1 MELVLS
7 PDNIML
13 AYRNIKT
20 NTGSYTAGTDK
31 QNIGDIGRL
40 PPAEVIGKVR
50 KIVTGSEHGYRPKQ
64 VRRKDIPK
72 PNGKTRPLGIPCIWD
87 RLVQQCIKQILEP
100 ICEAKFSNNSY
111 GFRPNRSVE
120 HAISRTYS
128 LLQRAHLHY
137 VLEFDIKGFF
147 DNVNHSKL
155 IRQLWTLGIQDKQL
169 LFVIKRILKE
179 PIRMPDGSTV
189 YPTKGTPQGGI
200 ISPLLA
206 NVVLNELDHWVD
218 SQWVEHPVA
227 NRYGT
232 HRIIRTSEVFDKSK
246 GYQKMRETNLKEMFI
261 VRYADDFRIFCRN
274 REDAEKTMEAVTK
287 WITERLK
294 LEVSPEKT
302 RIVNVRKRYSEFLG
316 FKIMVYRKGEKY
328 VVKSH
333 ICDKKLH
340 LEESKLVEQA
350 KHIAKPA
357 HGRTQPDEIGLFD
370 EMVLGIQN
378 YYRIATCISLDCR
391 KINRRVMTVLT
402 NRLNTE
408 SGCQLA
414 REGGAM
420 TDSEKEHYGASQ
432 MVRYVS
438 GINRPIYPI
447 AFIKYKTAIGISAAV
462 CCFSPTGRKK
472 IHDNHHTGGKA
483 GKGALHQIP
492 KGFFHKEHAGRAQRC
507 TQERDHDSDKGFHL
521 SHRLCITV
529 LFVSPEPR
537 LIPIFGVFFYMRV
550 LVAADGIVAPAAVH
564 AGGRPHQPCMEQLH
578 GRIVH
583 IAQGGHDVRKT
594 VLDSKFRRRT
604 RCKFIINRLVGFI
617 RRNRHLVIVPFVAA
631 AFRTNKRLVH
641 QLPPERL
648 VAVHKFQL
656 AESRKNQIFLH
667 FFNLAERCN
676 RFAHGIITH
685 NGDAVVSAAYAVM
698 KVLFAAQI
706 GAPVGEKDRV
716 LPLHLLPYR
725 LSLCFRIVQGD
736 FCLYLFLAGF

>member
-1 MELVLS
+1 MPKERKKVLCMDAQRHAEYYGMQQTFDELYAKSKAGEVFNGLMELVLS

-50 KIVTGSEHGYRPKQ
+50 KIVTGSEHGYRPKP
-64 VRRKDIPK
+64 VRLKDIPK
-72 PNGKTRPLGIPCIWD
+72 PNGKTRP
-87 RLVQQCIKQILEP
+87 
-100 ICEAKFSNNSY
+100 
-111 GFRPNRSVE
+111 
-120 HAISRTYS
+120 
-128 LLQRAHLHY
+128 
-137 VLEFDIKGFF
+137 
-147 DNVNHSKL
+147 
-155 IRQLWTLGIQDKQL
+155 LGIQDKQL
-169 LFVIKRILKE
+169 LFVIKRILKA

-218 SQWVEHPVA
+218 SQWTEHPVA
-227 NRYGT
+227 NRCGT
-232 HRIIRTSEVFDKSK
+232 WRTIRTSDVFDKSK
-246 GYQKMRETNLKEMFI
+246 GYQKMRNSNLKEMFI

-274 REDAEKTMEAVTK
+274 REDAEKTMEAVTR

-333 ICDKKLH
+333 ICDKKLQ

-350 KHIAKPA
+350 KRIAKPA
-357 HGRTQPDEIGLFD
+357 QGRTQPDEIGLFD

-391 KINRRVMTVLT
+391 KIHRRVMTVLT

-408 SGCQLA
+408 SGCQLT

-420 TDSEKEHYGASQ
+420 TNSEKERFGASQ

-462 CCFSPTGRKK
+462 CCFSPAGRKK
-472 IHDNHHTGGKA
+472 IHDNLEMDTTLFAYLRENPPQGHSLEYADCRLSLLSAQKGKCSVS
-483 GKGALHQIP
+483 GELFLNPDNIVCHMKVP
-492 KGFFHKEHAGRAQRC
+492 KE
-507 TQERDHDSDKGFHL
+507 
-521 SHRLCITV
+521 
-529 LFVSPEPR
+529 
-537 LIPIFGVFFYMRV
+537 
-550 LVAADGIVAPAAVH
+550 
-564 AGGRPHQPCMEQLH
+564 
-578 GRIVH
+578 
-583 IAQGGHDVRKT
+583 QGGHERYSNL
-594 VLDSKFRRRT
+594 VLLHRRYLPLLT
-604 RCKFIINRLVGFI
+604 DQD
-617 RRNRHLVIVPFVAA
+617 AA
-631 AFRTNKRLVH
+631 ALKSMCKQLTVTRKQLTKITSLRTAAK
-641 QLPPERL
+641 
-648 VAVHKFQL
+648 L
-656 AESRKNQIFLH
+656 AAI
-667 FFNLAERCN
+667 
-676 RFAHGIITH
+676 
-685 NGDAVVSAAYAVM
+685 
-698 KVLFAAQI
+698 
-706 GAPVGEKDRV
+706 
-716 LPLHLLPYR
+716 
-725 LSLCFRIVQGD
+725 
-736 FCLYLFLAGF
+736 

>member
-1 MELVLS
+1 M
-7 PDNIML
+7 
-13 AYRNIKT
+13 
-20 NTGSYTAGTDK
+20 
-31 QNIGDIGRL
+31 
-40 PPAEVIGKVR
+40 
-50 KIVTGSEHGYRPKQ
+50 
-64 VRRKDIPK
+64 
-72 PNGKTRPLGIPCIWD
+72 
-87 RLVQQCIKQILEP
+87 
-100 ICEAKFSNNSY
+100 
-111 GFRPNRSVE
+111 
-120 HAISRTYS
+120 
-128 LLQRAHLHY
+128 
-137 VLEFDIKGFF
+137 
-147 DNVNHSKL
+147 NHSKL
-155 IRQLWTLGIQDKQL
+155 IRQLWALGIQDKQL
-169 LFVIKRILKE
+169 LFVIKRILKA

-333 ICDKKLH
+333 ISDKKLQ

-350 KHIAKPA
+350 KRIAKPA
-357 HGRTQPDEIGLFD
+357 QGRTQPDEIGLFD

-391 KINRRVMTVLT
+391 KIHRRVMTVLT

-408 SGCQLA
+408 TGCQLI

-420 TDSEKEHYGASQ
+420 TDSEKERFGASQ

-472 IHDNHHTGGKA
+472 IHDNLEMDTTLFAYLRENPPQGHSLEYADCRLSLLSAQKGKCSVS
-483 GKGALHQIP
+483 GELFLNPDNIVCHMKVP
-492 KGFFHKEHAGRAQRC
+492 KE
-507 TQERDHDSDKGFHL
+507 
-521 SHRLCITV
+521 
-529 LFVSPEPR
+529 
-537 LIPIFGVFFYMRV
+537 
-550 LVAADGIVAPAAVH
+550 
-564 AGGRPHQPCMEQLH
+564 
-578 GRIVH
+578 
-583 IAQGGHDVRKT
+583 QGGHERYSNL
-594 VLDSKFRRRT
+594 VLLHRR
-604 RCKFIINRLVGFI
+604 
-617 RRNRHLVIVPFVAA
+617 
-631 AFRTNKRLVH
+631 
-641 QLPPERL
+641 
-648 VAVHKFQL
+648 
-656 AESRKNQIFLH
+656 
-667 FFNLAERCN
+667 
-676 RFAHGIITH
+676 
-685 NGDAVVSAAYAVM
+685 Y
-698 KVLFAAQI
+698 
-706 GAPVGEKDRV
+706 
-716 LPLHLLPYR
+716 LPLLTDQDTAALKSMCKQLTVTKKQLTKINNLR
-725 LSLCFRIVQGD
+725 TAAK
-736 FCLYLFLAGF
+736 LAAI

>member
-1 MELVLS
+1 MPKERKKVLCMDAQRHAEYYGMQQTFDELYAKSKAGEVFNSLMELVLS

-50 KIVTGSEHGYRPKQ
+50 KIVTGSEHGYRPKP

-155 IRQLWTLGIQDKQL
+155 IRQLWALGIQDKQL
-169 LFVIKRILKE
+169 LFVIKRILKA

-350 KHIAKPA
+350 KRIAKPA

-391 KINRRVMTVLT
+391 KIHRRVMTVLT

-472 IHDNHHTGGKA
+472 IHDNLEMDT
-483 GKGALHQIP
+483 
-492 KGFFHKEHAGRAQRC
+492 
-507 TQERDHDSDKGFHL
+507 T
-521 SHRLCITV
+521 
-529 LFVSPEPR
+529 
-537 LIPIFGVFFYMRV
+537 
-550 LVAADGIVAPAAVH
+550 
-564 AGGRPHQPCMEQLH
+564 
-578 GRIVH
+578 
-583 IAQGGHDVRKT
+583 
-594 VLDSKFRRRT
+594 
-604 RCKFIINRLVGFI
+604 
-617 RRNRHLVIVPFVAA
+617 
-631 AFRTNKRLVH
+631 
-641 QLPPERL
+641 
-648 VAVHKFQL
+648 
-656 AESRKNQIFLH
+656 
-667 FFNLAERCN
+667 
-676 RFAHGIITH
+676 
-685 NGDAVVSAAYAVM
+685 
-698 KVLFAAQI
+698 LFAYLRENPPQGHSLEYA
-706 GAPVGEKDRV
+706 DC
-716 LPLHLLPYR
+716 R
-725 LSLCFRIVQGD
+725 LSLLSAQKRQVFRQRRVVSESGQHRVSHESSKGARWSRAIQQSSAAPQAVSSFADRPRHCRSQEHVQATDCNKKTTDQNQQPAYCCKTGSNLKKA
-736 FCLYLFLAGF
+736 FYW

>member
-1 MELVLS
+1 
-7 PDNIML
+7 
-13 AYRNIKT
+13 
-20 NTGSYTAGTDK
+20 
-31 QNIGDIGRL
+31 
-40 PPAEVIGKVR
+40 
-50 KIVTGSEHGYRPKQ
+50 
-64 VRRKDIPK
+64 
-72 PNGKTRPLGIPCIWD
+72 
-87 RLVQQCIKQILEP
+87 
-100 ICEAKFSNNSY
+100 
-111 GFRPNRSVE
+111 
-120 HAISRTYS
+120 
-128 LLQRAHLHY
+128 
-137 VLEFDIKGFF
+137 
-147 DNVNHSKL
+147 
-155 IRQLWTLGIQDKQL
+155 
-169 LFVIKRILKE
+169 
-179 PIRMPDGSTV
+179 MPDGSTV

-333 ICDKKLH
+333 ICDKKLQ

-350 KHIAKPA
+350 KRIAKPA

-391 KINRRVMTVLT
+391 KIHRRVMTVLT

-408 SGCQLA
+408 SGCQLT

-462 CCFSPTGRKK
+462 CCFSPAGRKK
-472 IHDNHHTGGKA
+472 IHDNPEMDTTLFAYLRENPPQGHSLEYADCRLSLLSAQKGKCSVS
-483 GKGALHQIP
+483 GELFLNPDNIVCHMKVP
-492 KGFFHKEHAGRAQRC
+492 KE
-507 TQERDHDSDKGFHL
+507 
-521 SHRLCITV
+521 
-529 LFVSPEPR
+529 
-537 LIPIFGVFFYMRV
+537 
-550 LVAADGIVAPAAVH
+550 
-564 AGGRPHQPCMEQLH
+564 
-578 GRIVH
+578 
-583 IAQGGHDVRKT
+583 QGGHERYSNL
-594 VLDSKFRRRT
+594 VLLHRRYLPLLT
-604 RCKFIINRLVGFI
+604 DQD
-617 RRNRHLVIVPFVAA
+617 AA
-631 AFRTNKRLVH
+631 ALKSMCKQLTVTRKQLTKINSLRTAAK
-641 QLPPERL
+641 L
-648 VAVHKFQL
+648 VA
-656 AESRKNQIFLH
+656 I
-667 FFNLAERCN
+667 
-676 RFAHGIITH
+676 
-685 NGDAVVSAAYAVM
+685 
-698 KVLFAAQI
+698 
-706 GAPVGEKDRV
+706 
-716 LPLHLLPYR
+716 
-725 LSLCFRIVQGD
+725 
-736 FCLYLFLAGF
+736 